1 VNKQSF
7 KVISLSAYEEHL
19 EIAKHYLEE
28 AYRLLERGDP
38 YDAAEKVWAAVK
50 HSTTALT
57 MRVFK
62 ETAPPRGV
70 SWRLFV
76 KEALVKLG
84 LSEEEA
90 SIWATYYVD
99 VRDRLRGGCFYGL
112 VYEEEEHRPLIERAR
127 EYIGIVEKLLRGR
140 S

>member
-1 VNKQSF
+1 
-7 KVISLSAYEEHL
+7 VISLSAYEEHL
-19 EIAKHYLEE
+19 EIAKHYLQE

-38 YDAAEKVWAAVK
+38 YDAAEEVWAAVK
-50 HSTTALT
+50 HSTMALI

-62 ETAPPRGV
+62 ATAPPRGV

-90 SIWATYYVD
+90 SMWATYYVD
-99 VRDRLRGGCFYGL
+99 VRDRLHGGCFHGL

-127 EYIGIVEKLLRGR
+127 EYIGIVEKLLRGK

>member
-1 VNKQSF
+1 
-7 KVISLSAYEEHL
+7 VIFLSAYEEHL

-50 HSTTALT
+50 HSTTALI

-62 ETAPPRGV
+62 AAAPPRGV

-90 SIWATYYVD
+90 SIWAAYYVD
-99 VRDRLRGGCFYGL
+99 VRDRLHGGCFYGL

-127 EYIGIVEKLLRGR
+127 EYIGVVEKLLRGK